1 MLLGLWGLS
10 VRLGPGWEAVG
21 GRCVPASCGGALLP
35 VHRDAYAGQH
45 EHYDVPSLKIRLV
58 GHPEPIVTI
67 PCTQKVVITM
77 APFLYENVKITVEAA

>member
-1 MLLGLWGLS
+1 MSKKKPSFTIRGRLL
-10 VRLGPGWEAVG
+10 EI
-21 GRCVPASCGGALLP
+21 
-35 VHRDAYAGQH
+35 GQH